1 MPEDNKTFSFYLSK
15 GTMLYCMKCVSK
27 SCMFAC
33 FVFICYLCNV
43 GFKSSSELMLYVD
56 SCTEC
61 K

>member
-1 MPEDNKTFSFYLSK
+1 MTEDNKTFSFYLSK
-15 GTMLYCMKCVSK
+15 GTICCIVCKVFINRV
-27 SCMFAC
+27 MFAY

-43 GFKSSSELMLYVD
+43 GFKSSSELIVD